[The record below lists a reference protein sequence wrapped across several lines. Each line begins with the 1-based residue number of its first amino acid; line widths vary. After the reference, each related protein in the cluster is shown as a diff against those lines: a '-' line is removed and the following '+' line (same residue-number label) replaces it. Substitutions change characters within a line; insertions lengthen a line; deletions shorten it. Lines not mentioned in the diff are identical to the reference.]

1 MVIGAERIIGKAENP
16 ERHGAREAADGSLC
30 QPFAA
35 ARFREADEAPERT
48 SVGIRKQSAGGMRNF
63 GDSTG
68 PKTLWRAL

>member
-1 MVIGAERIIGKAENP
+1 MVIGAERIIGKAKNP
-16 ERHGAREAADGSLC
+16 ERHGARETADGSLS

-68 PKTLWRAL
+68 PKMLRRAL